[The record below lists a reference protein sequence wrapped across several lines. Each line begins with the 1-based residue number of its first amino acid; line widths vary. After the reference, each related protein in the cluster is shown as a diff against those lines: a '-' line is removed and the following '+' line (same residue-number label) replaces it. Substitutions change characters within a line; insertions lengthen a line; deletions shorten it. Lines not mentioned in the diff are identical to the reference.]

1 MAGTTPLTSA
11 LQPSYVSAPPQ
22 DTASLV
28 DPSSQIAQILA
39 AYQPAAQQSQMNLN
53 GALAASGVSGG
64 GMTGATQQLQGQLA
78 AGLAPSLASA
88 IGNANSENQS
98 AINSANQFNTSNL
111 INANTGNVSTANNF
125 QQYLAGLNNQ
135 DWLAQLQGYTGLNES
150 GLSGQQ
156 GINQEAAGNYGIQG
170 GTTQGLGSLTS
181 ALGNMY
187 GTASPASTPQTTSTP
202 YDGSYLSDGNPYVGV
217 Y

>member
-11 LQPSYVSAPPQ
+11 LQPPT
-22 DTASLV
+22 DTAALV
-28 DPSSQIAQILA
+28 DPSAQIAQILA

-98 AINSANQFNTSNL
+98 ALNQANMF
-111 INANTGNVSTANNF
+111 NTGNTMSA
-125 QQYLAGLNNQ
+125 QQLLAQLQNQ
-135 DWLAQLQGYTGLNES
+135 DWLAQLGGYTGLNES
-150 GLSGQQ
+150 GLGAQEGVNQQ
-156 GINQEAAGNYGIQG
+156 AAGNYGVQT
-170 GTTQGLGSLTS
+170 GTGAGLGSLTNS
-181 ALGNMY
+181 LGNMY
-187 GTASPASTPQTTSTP
+187 GNPQTAPVSYPVASTP
-202 YDGSYLSDGNPYVGV
+202 YDGQYTSDGNPYVGV